1 MAIGS
6 TRRPRRVPSGM
17 SLVEM
22 MVGLALGLFI
32 VAGAS
37 VLMTNQMGDNRRLL
51 LETQIHQ
58 DLRAASDLIIRDL
71 RRAGWWGSA
80 DSSVWRAGA
89 AAPLT
94 NPYGAVSPAAS
105 DNATNQINYS
115 ISSANTTAVVED
127 NAVASNEQFGFRL
140 ANNVIQMQVGDSGW
154 QALTDANTIKVTT
167 LNVTVADSVVALA
180 CFACAAG
187 NANCPPQQTL
197 RTIGVQIT
205 GQAVHD
211 PNVIRSVQGSVRL
224 RNDLVSGTCP

>member
-1 MAIGS
+1 
-6 TRRPRRVPSGM
+6 M

-58 DLRAASDLIIRDL
+58 DLRAASDLILRDL

-80 DSSVWRAGA
+80 ESSVWRAGA
-89 AAPLT
+89 LAPVG
-94 NPYGAVSPAAS
+94 NPYAAVSPAAS
-105 DNATNQINYS
+105 DNVSHVINYNISNADQINPD
-115 ISSANTTAVVED
+115 D
-127 NAVASNEQFGFRL
+127 NAVSSNEQFGFRL
-140 ANNVIQMQVGDSGW
+140 ANNVIEMQVGNSGW
-154 QALTDANTIKVTT
+154 QALTDANTIKVTAFNIT
-167 LNVTVADSVVALA
+167 IDDSVVALA

-197 RTIGVQIT
+197 RTIGVQISAE
-205 GQAVHD
+205 AVHD